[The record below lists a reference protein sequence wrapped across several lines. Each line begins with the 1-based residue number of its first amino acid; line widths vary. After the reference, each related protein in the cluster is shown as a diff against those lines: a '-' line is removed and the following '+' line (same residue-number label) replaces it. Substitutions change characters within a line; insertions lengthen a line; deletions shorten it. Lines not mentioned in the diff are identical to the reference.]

1 MKIVNTGEQYDFY
14 GDSLKVYDV
23 LPAQTYQVIFSP
35 KEGFHLGKYSEVD
48 TSEPK
53 IYGPHVVKVE
63 KVFNAYKSMTRNLGV
78 ILSGA
83 KGIGKTLFAKLLAQ
97 KALEEGYPLIV
108 VDAYYPGIA
117 SFLEQIDQKV
127 MILFDEFE
135 KTFKK
140 VDGVEPMNEMLP
152 LFDGLTGGNKL
163 FVVTC
168 NEIRGLNDFL
178 VNRPGRFHY
187 HFRFEYPLPEEI
199 ADYLHDKLSEEYYRE
214 IPAVINFSRKVSL
227 NFDCLRAI
235 AFELNTGLS
244 FPEAIKDLNILDLN
258 TEKYDVI
265 VTFRDGSEK
274 KFEKNIN
281 MFSADTETISG
292 YDFHGDNYGKVSFIP
307 VEGEYDA
314 LRNCFVFKREKLTS
328 EIYIEKDNGED
339 ELVKD
344 QVIQVIVRRQRQ
356 NNIHYVL

>member
-1 MKIVNTGEQYDFY
+1 MKIVSTGEQYDFY

-23 LPAQTYQVIFSP
+23 LPAQTYQVVFS
-35 KEGFHLGKYSEVD
+35 KRTGFHLEKYSEVD

-53 IYGPHVVKVE
+53 IYGPHVAKVE

-135 KTFKK
+135 KTFKA

-168 NEIRGLNDFL
+168 NEIRKLNDFL

-199 ADYLHDKLSEEYYRE
+199 SEYLHDKLLEEYYGE
-214 IPAVINFSRKVSL
+214 ISAVVNFSKKVPL

-235 AFELNTGLS
+235 AFELNTGLNFS
-244 FPEAIKDLNILDLN
+244 EAIKDLNILD
-258 TEKYDVI
+258 TDREKYDVI
-265 VTFRDGSEK
+265 VTFNNGSESK
-274 KFEKNIN
+274 YERTIN
-281 MFSADTETISG
+281 MFSRDKETITG
-292 YDFHGDNYGKVSFIP
+292 YDFPGDNYGIVSFIP
-307 VEGEYDA
+307 AEGEYDS

-328 EIYIEKDNGED
+328 WMEKDDSDNP
-339 ELVKD
+339 VKD
-344 QVIQVIVRRQRQ
+344 QVAQVIIRRQRQ
-356 NNIHYVL
+356 NSIHYVL

>member
-1 MKIVNTGEQYDFY
+1 MKIVSTGEQYDFY

-23 LPAQTYQVIFSP
+23 LPAQTYEVVFS
-35 KEGFHLGKYSEVD
+35 KRTGFHLEKYSEVD

-53 IYGPHVVKVE
+53 IYGPHVAKVE

-135 KTFKK
+135 KTFKA

-168 NEIRGLNDFL
+168 NEIRKLNDFL

-199 ADYLHDKLSEEYYRE
+199 SEYLHDKLSKEYYGE
-214 IPAVINFSRKVSL
+214 ISAVVNFSKKVPL

-235 AFELNTGLS
+235 AFELNTGLNFS
-244 FPEAIKDLNILDLN
+244 EAIKDLNILD
-258 TEKYDVI
+258 TDREKYDVI
-265 VTFRDGSEK
+265 VTFNNGSESK
-274 KFEKNIN
+274 YERTIN
-281 MFSADTETISG
+281 MFSRDKETITG
-292 YDFHGDNYGKVSFIP
+292 YDFPGDNYGIVSFIP
-307 VEGEYDA
+307 AEGEYDS

-328 EIYIEKDNGED
+328 WMEKDDSDNP
-339 ELVKD
+339 VKD
-344 QVIQVIVRRQRQ
+344 QVAQVIIRRQRQ
-356 NNIHYVL
+356 NSIHYVL

>member
-1 MKIVNTGEQYDFY
+1 MKIVSTGEQYDFY

-23 LPAQTYQVIFSP
+23 LPAQTYQVVFS
-35 KEGFHLGKYSEVD
+35 KRTGFHLEKYSEVD

-53 IYGPHVVKVE
+53 IYGPHTMKVE

-135 KTFKK
+135 KTFKA

-168 NEIRGLNDFL
+168 NEIRKLNDFL

-187 HFRFEYPLPEEI
+187 HFRFEYPLPEEV
-199 ADYLHDKLSEEYYRE
+199 AEYLHDKLEKEYYGD
-214 IPAVINFSRKVSL
+214 IPAVINFSRKVPL

-235 AFELNTGLS
+235 AFELNTGLNFS
-244 FPEAIKDLNILDLN
+244 EAIKDLNILD
-258 TEKYDVI
+258 TDREKYDVI
-265 VTFRDGSEK
+265 VTFNNGSESK
-274 KFEKNIN
+274 YERTIN
-281 MFSADTETISG
+281 MFSRDKETITG
-292 YDFHGDNYGKVSFIP
+292 YDFPGDNYGIVSFIP
-307 VEGEYDA
+307 AEGEYDS

-328 EIYIEKDNGED
+328 WMEKDDSDNP
-339 ELVKD
+339 VKD
-344 QVIQVIVRRQRQ
+344 QVAQVIIRRQRQ
-356 NNIHYVL
+356 NSIHYVL

>member
-1 MKIVNTGEQYDFY
+1 MKIVSTGEQYDFY

-35 KEGFHLGKYSEVD
+35 REGFHLKKYSEVD

-53 IYGPHVVKVE
+53 IYGPHVAKVE
-63 KVFNAYKSMTRNLGV
+63 KVFNTYKSITRNLGV
-78 ILSGA
+78 ILSGS

-97 KALEEGYPLIV
+97 KALGEGYPLIV
-108 VDAYYPGIA
+108 VDTYYPGIA
-117 SFLEQIDQKV
+117 SYLEQIDQRV

-135 KTFKK
+135 KTFKPM
-140 VDGVEPMNEMLP
+140 DDMEPMNEMLP

-168 NEIRGLNDFL
+168 NEIRKLNDFL

-199 ADYLHDKLSEEYYRE
+199 TKYLHDKLSEEYYGE
-214 IPAVINFSRKVSL
+214 ISAVVNFARKVPL

-244 FPEAIKDLNILDLN
+244 FFEAIQDLNILDLDME
-258 TEKYDVI
+258 TYDVI
-265 VTFRDGSEK
+265 VTFNNGAEK
-274 KFEKNIN
+274 KYKRKMN
-281 MFSADTETISG
+281 MFSTEKEKITD
-292 YDFHGDNYGKVSFIP
+292 YDFLGGNYGTVSFIP
-307 VEGEYDA
+307 AEGEYDS
-314 LRNCFVFKREKLTS
+314 LRNCFVFKKEKLTS
-328 EIYIEKDNGED
+328 ELYIDKDDDSD
-339 ELVKD
+339 ECMED
-344 QVIQVIVRRQRQ
+344 QVVQLIVRRQPQ
-356 NNIHYVL
+356 NNLRYIL